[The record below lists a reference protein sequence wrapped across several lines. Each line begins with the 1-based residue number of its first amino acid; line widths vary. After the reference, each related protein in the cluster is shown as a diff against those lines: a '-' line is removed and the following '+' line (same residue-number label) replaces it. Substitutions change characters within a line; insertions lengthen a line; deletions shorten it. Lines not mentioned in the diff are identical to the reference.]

1 MFKISAINIMNIGSF
16 VKEFILDI
24 FAGGILELC
33 VGSAIHE
40 LHELKELK
48 ISYLI
53 FSDAGKAILNFEL

>member
-1 MFKISAINIMNIGSF
+1 MFICQGVFMGCLSWW
-16 VKEFILDI
+16 L
-24 FAGGILELC
+24 
-33 VGSAIHE
+33 IHE

>member
-1 MFKISAINIMNIGSF
+1 MSVLNIMNICSF
-16 VKEFILDI
+16 VKWFILDI

-40 LHELKELK
+40 LKELK

-53 FSDAGKAILNFEL
+53 FSDAGEAMLNYEF